1 MDTIFTIKNKDF
13 EILSPQEVVDFF
25 RELLWAEAGT
35 LGVGLLA
42 IPAGILAT
50 DFAGKF
56 KNTWKRAFCPYCGKD
71 MTAPPKKSSNSG

>member
-56 KNTWKRAFCPYCGKD
+56 KKAWEKRHVPILRKRHD
-71 MTAPPKKSSNSG
+71 